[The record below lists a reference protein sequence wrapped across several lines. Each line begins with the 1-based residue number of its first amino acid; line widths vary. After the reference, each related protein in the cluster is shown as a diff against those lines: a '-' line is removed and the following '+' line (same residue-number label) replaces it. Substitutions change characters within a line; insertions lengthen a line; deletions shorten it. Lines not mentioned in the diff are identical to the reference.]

1 MIKWYDGYKPRKAQK
16 AKIQGELLPIAR
28 HPDCVMDWCM
38 SEDEKRRW
46 K

>member
-16 AKIQGELLPIAR
+16 VKIMEELLRIAW
-28 HPDCVMDWCM
+28 HPNCVMDWCM
-38 SEDEKRRW
+38 SDNEKRRW